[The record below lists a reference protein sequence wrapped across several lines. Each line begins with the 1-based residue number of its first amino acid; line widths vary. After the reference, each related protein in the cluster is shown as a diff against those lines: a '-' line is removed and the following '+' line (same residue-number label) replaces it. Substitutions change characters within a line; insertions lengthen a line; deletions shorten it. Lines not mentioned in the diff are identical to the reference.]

1 MDLRYIDDNLK
12 RTNHHLQSEYCVL
25 QSLAWKVATYFS
37 PLHNYRSRQEVGD
50 SKSDYPPL
58 RWISIRISV
67 QEEHPLGPVSG
78 LHIPSLP
85 DEQDCCGKNT
95 DDPSEQNL
103 HTSAEQGQRVETHC
117 QGPEKQ
123 WVPITS

>member
-1 MDLRYIDDNLK
+1 MCITVPCMESRNLF
-12 RTNHHLQSEYCVL
+12 
-25 QSLAWKVATYFS
+25 LAPAQLS
-37 PLHNYRSRQEVGD
+37 QQAGSRGQQVRL
-50 SKSDYPPL
+50 ST

-78 LHIPSLP
+78 LHIPSPP

-95 DDPSEQNL
+95 DDPSEQDL
-103 HTSAEQGQRVETHC
+103 YTSAEQGQRVETHC
-117 QGPEKQ
+117 QGREKQ